1 MKKSRYEPKISLWKN
16 LAMQKS
22 CYEEISLWKNLA
34 MERSHYEM
42 VLHVVYICAIFARP
56 FLFANWCS
64 LYPFVTYVATG
75 APQKN
80 HVRFLCEICVKSC
93 SWNDLAKQAGSS
105 QSLFQDLSSGGSN
118 KRSKTTLC
126 RLCLD
131 EPSAAAFDMLW
142 TILVR
147 RNPDW
152 LPKPAHSSA
161 PTAEEQ
167 IQRHEWQSLLQT
179 APWFHCTGQREH
191 ALEPHSNTNVIS
203 ISARRLQSA
212 RQFTIEIAPKRDFY
226 RLDAVGGI
234 TPPRP
239 TAQHM
244 LL

>member
-16 LAMQKS
+16 PAMQKS

-93 SWNDLAKQAGSS
+93 SWNDLGKHAGSS
-105 QSLFQDLSSGGSN
+105 QGLFQDLSPGGSN
-118 KRSKTTLC
+118 KRSKETLC
-126 RLCLD
+126 RVLLD
-131 EPSAAAFDMLW
+131 EPSAAAFDMS
-142 TILVR
+142 
-147 RNPDW
+147 NPGSEESR
-152 LPKPAHSSA
+152 LSAKTSSSSA

-167 IQRHEWQSLLQT
+167 TQRREWWSLLQT

-191 ALEPHSNTNVIS
+191 ALELQSNTNMIS

-212 RQFTIEIAPKRDFY
+212 SHFTFKIAPKHDFY
-226 RLDAVGGI
+226 HWDDVGEI

-239 TAQHM
+239 TV
-244 LL
+244 